1 MAAHSRILAW
11 RILWTEDPGGLQSM
25 ASQRVGCNQS
35 NLARTFFIQQIFIG
49 RVSSILATELDL
61 KPLMIKGLLMAAGTN
76 TNRNLDKQI
85 SYIRRR
91 LCQ

>member
-35 NLARTFFIQQIFIG
+35 NLARTLFIQQIFIG
-49 RVSSILATELDL
+49 RVSSILATVIFYFFRSRILYTSKEFTDE
-61 KPLMIKGLLMAAGTN
+61 
-76 TNRNLDKQI
+76 R
-85 SYIRRR
+85 IR
-91 LCQ
+91 